1 MESMSLRRTLRS
13 AVLGGLVAVLAA
25 GCASIGAGSRP
36 AEEVVQERAQARWN
50 ALVKR
55 DWATAYSYL
64 TPGYRAVVPQE
75 RYASQ
80 FVGPVKWTGA
90 EAREV
95 KCEEK
100 RCVVQ
105 VEIFFRLQ
113 VKGHRNRDSS
123 THVEE
128 TWVLE
133 DRQWFKFEKV

>member
-1 MESMSLRRTLRS
+1 M
-13 AVLGGLVAVLAA
+13 
-25 GCASIGAGSRP
+25 
-36 AEEVVQERAQARWN
+36 QERAQARWN

-64 TPGYRAVVPQE
+64 TPAYRAVVPQE

-90 EAREV
+90 EAKEV

-113 VKGHRNRDSS
+113 IKGHRNRDSS
-123 THVEE
+123 THLEE